1 MRKAIKKTED
11 NLGENEES
19 YEKIGENFGKREESY
34 EKKRKSI

>member
-11 NLGENEES
+11 NLREIKET
-19 YEKIGENFGKREESY
+19 YEKIGENCGKREESY